1 MDDGTRSEPVDLGDE
16 VWLVDTRMGGYSDI
30 TAGYL
35 IRGERPC
42 LVETGA
48 ASLRGRGGA
57 RARRAGGRPGRAG
70 HASS

>member
-48 ASLRGRGGA
+48 ATSAGEVVA
-57 RARRAGGRPGRAG
+57 RSPGSGSVPTTSRP
-70 HASS
+70 SS